1 MADVTSR
8 IDPSAPSAEGQREPW
23 YAPGL
28 SFSCTGCGG
37 CCTGPPGYVWFDA
50 AEGRALAKRLGVT
63 EREFLS
69 LYAEEKLGPGNGW
82 SLTEV
87 VRDGNYDCVFL
98 KPDGRGGRGC
108 SVYEDRP
115 TQCRTW
121 PFWESNLTSPR
132 AWQQAAEH
140 CAGMGTP
147 DGRPR
152 ERGGSCCG
160 GAKPGAPAEA
170 DGFVPIEQIRIEL
183 ARNPEGL

>member
-1 MADVTSR
+1 MPTTQLNPR
-8 IDPSAPSAEGQREPW
+8 TGEREPW

-28 SFSCTGCGG
+28 HFDCTGCGG
-37 CCTGPPGYVWFDA
+37 CCTGPPGYVWFSP

-63 EREFLS
+63 EKQFLA

-98 KPDGRGGRGC
+98 GTDADGRRGC
-108 SVYEDRP
+108 TVYSDRP

-121 PFWESNLTSPR
+121 PFWQSNLESPR
-132 AWQQAAEH
+132 AWQQAAAH

-147 DGRPR
+147 NGQPR
-152 ERGGSCCG
+152 RAAACCG
-160 GAKPGAPAEA
+160 GGGSGGDDGSGGGGVA
-170 DGFVPIEQIRIEL
+170 GFVPVSEIRIQL